1 MAIIAHSEVHDRFMS
16 KVDVSGD
23 CWEWR
28 AAKDPSG
35 YGAFKYQGAKVGAH
49 RISYE
54 MHRGPIPD
62 GLWLDHLCR
71 NRACV
76 RPGHLEPVKP
86 GENTRRGLLPVVNAL
101 RGLARTPMQAR
112 TPSRVRELGRNQKL
126 QSLPNLRAGA
136 KPPTHGDFARR
147 RTHGDAS
154 RLIALPAGKRVRS
167 TSRQTRNP
175 ADTSPRHRPGNRCQL
190 LGRLPTTQHGS
201 CPNRL

>member
-1 MAIIAHSEVHDRFMS
+1 MTDFQGVDMAIIAHSEVHDRFMS

-35 YGAFKYQGAKVGAH
+35 YGAFKYQGTKVGAH
-49 RISYE
+49 RVSYE

-76 RPGHLEPVKP
+76 RPDHLEPVKP

-101 RGLARTPMQAR
+101 RGLARTRCKRGHLLVSGNLVATR
-112 TPSRVRELGRNQKL
+112 SYKACLTCERERN
-126 QSLPNLRAGA
+126 
-136 KPPTHGDFARR
+136 RR
-147 RTHGDAS
+147 RMATS
-154 RLIALPAGKRVRS
+154 RAAARMAMPAGS
-167 TSRQTRNP
+167 
-175 ADTSPRHRPGNRCQL
+175 
-190 LGRLPTTQHGS
+190 
-201 CPNRL
+201 